1 MATVSRIA
9 ICPGSFDPLTNG
21 HVDMIARSAKL
32 FDRLIVAVVANPS
45 KQAWLSI
52 GERVDMA
59 REVVATLPG
68 SHAIEVAT
76 FDGLLADYVRAR
88 GATAVVRGVRT
99 VSEFADESQMALMN
113 RHLVPDLETLF
124 LVASPSVGHISSRLV
139 REVAMLGGSLDGL
152 VPGEVAAR
160 LVRRRPFDRT
170 VQV

>member
-21 HVDMIARSAKL
+21 HVDVIARSAKL

-45 KQAWLSI
+45 KQAWLSV

-59 REVVATLPG
+59 REVVAALPG
-68 SHAIEVAT
+68 SHAIEVVT

-152 VPGEVAAR
+152 VPGEVARR
-160 LVRRRPFDRT
+160 LARRRPSDRT